1 MMILKAASIARVK
14 KIIMLKITIN
24 KNLKIENDKNDVLII
39 KKLQ

>member
-1 MMILKAASIARVK
+1 MILKAASIARVK

>member
-1 MMILKAASIARVK
+1 MILKAASIIRTK